1 VAMLARAEAWDDMAR
16 VVIDALG
23 VSRPPIPGGVAATW
37 LGRLPPASAD
47 GPLAKLLSAIALGHR
62 DPQTATAQLQ
72 EAAEAFRASDDMA
85 GELAAIAQLGQ
96 VAWWQNDADPLV
108 AVALRFL
115 EMEAA
120 GYEAAVP
127 LACLARA
134 LVADLANDPATT
146 LAELDRIPEGSLNE
160 TWMGLVDGI
169 RAAALSHLGR
179 PDEAMQHARA
189 ALAVAE
195 PLYQPLVE
203 ASWFGARWMT
213 GGVEEALE
221 GLPPLIERA
230 ATQGI
235 SEYTAVMAA
244 THAMLAAV
252 ADRVDE
258 ADRFLQRARS
268 LADLPRAPLPDV
280 NISQAEAA
288 LQVARGDEVAAA
300 ATLTSYQERYPVGSG
315 IGASAQQR
323 ALALWYVLV
332 PTTRQHW
339 DDAELGPYFTDA
351 RALARAVVALRAG
364 DTAPLRPAARVAP
377 EVVRAFLPLP
387 WATELGL
394 AQVSADGRRGIE
406 LLEALWPQGQAHVRR
421 WVNQPGGRYERQA
434 RTALARLPVPPTTR
448 LELSLLGSIELRRAG
463 RPVHAPEWRR
473 RRVRDL
479 LAHLAL
485 RAPDGREQAA
495 ADLWPDLDAEGQARN
510 LRVTLTHLLRALEP
524 DRQGRDAS
532 FLVRSHGDT
541 LQLHRG
547 EWFDADVW
555 RFDDLAQAA
564 LDADR
569 RGEPSAALGP
579 MLQAVELWRGE
590 PTELAAADW
599 ALPDVEARRA
609 KVGVL
614 AGRAGEL
621 LLAQGDA
628 DRARELGELALEV
641 DAWSDRAHHLVVR
654 ALAATG
660 DRRAAH
666 AAVARYGE
674 ALREVGVRDA
684 EVRQRLDDLGSVIGT
699 LTS

>member
-1 VAMLARAEAWDDMAR
+1 
-16 VVIDALG
+16 
-23 VSRPPIPGGVAATW
+23 
-37 LGRLPPASAD
+37 
-47 GPLAKLLSAIALGHR
+47 
-62 DPQTATAQLQ
+62 
-72 EAAEAFRASDDMA
+72 
-85 GELAAIAQLGQ
+85 
-96 VAWWQNDADPLV
+96 
-108 AVALRFL
+108 
-115 EMEAA
+115 
-120 GYEAAVP
+120 
-127 LACLARA
+127 
-134 LVADLANDPATT
+134 
-146 LAELDRIPEGSLNE
+146 
-160 TWMGLVDGI
+160 
-169 RAAALSHLGR
+169 
-179 PDEAMQHARA
+179 
-189 ALAVAE
+189 
-195 PLYQPLVE
+195 
-203 ASWFGARWMT
+203 MT

-221 GLPPLIERA
+221 GLPSLIERA

-258 ADRFLQRARS
+258 ADRFLTRARS
-268 LADLPRAPLPDV
+268 LADVPRAPLPDV

-288 LQVARGDEVAAA
+288 LHVARGDEVAAA
-300 ATLTSYQERYPVGSG
+300 TTLTSYQERYPVGSG

-394 AQVSADGRRGIE
+394 AQVSADGRRGMA

-421 WVNQPGGRYERQA
+421 WVDQPGSRYERQA

-485 RAPDGREQAA
+485 RATDGREQAA

-524 DRQGRDAS
+524 ERQGRDAS

-541 LQLHRG
+541 LRLHRG

-590 PTELAAADW
+590 PHRAGRRRLGA
-599 ALPDVEARRA
+599 ARRRGA
-609 KVGVL
+609 
-614 AGRAGEL
+614 AGE
-621 LLAQGDA
+621 G
-628 DRARELGELALEV
+628 RCARGREQASCCWPRETPTGRGSWAS
-641 DAWSDRAHHLVVR
+641 WRWRSTPGPTGRTTSSCGR
-654 ALAATG
+654 SPPPATDG
-660 DRRAAH
+660 RRTPRSPAT
-666 AAVARYGE
+666 ARRCARSASE
-674 ALREVGVRDA
+674 TPR
-684 EVRQRLDDLGSVIGT
+684 SGT
-699 LTS
+699 ASTT